1 MTTTAIAL
9 PRPRRMWRQVRRRWL
24 GALGLV
30 VTAIVVLAAVLAPWL
45 APYDPNRQSL
55 GDALEP
61 PRAGHWL
68 GNDELGRDV
77 LSRVLYGGRVSLLI
91 GIGSVVAGLM
101 VGAPLGIVAGYR
113 GGWADSLIMR
123 GVEVPLVFSGFLM
136 AVWVL
141 AILGQGVV
149 NVVIAL
155 GLRSLP
161 IFARIARNTT
171 LSLRERTYVEAAVAA
186 GSGELA
192 ILRRH
197 ILPNL
202 VSPLLVVATLRTG
215 AAILLAASLSFL
227 GLGVPPQIPE
237 WGTMIKNGMA
247 YLRTGAHHLVLAP
260 GLAIMAAVLGLN
272 LLGDDLRDAWDP
284 RQRD

>member
-1 MTTTAIAL
+1 MPGARRETPGTLAWRRLRRRGLGVVGLVTTAIVLLA
-9 PRPRRMWRQVRRRWL
+9 
-24 GALGLV
+24 V
-30 VTAIVVLAAVLAPWL
+30 VFAPWL
-45 APYDPNRQSL
+45 APYDPNAQSL

-61 PRAGHWL
+61 PRAGHPL

-77 LSRVLYGGRVSLLI
+77 LSRVLHGGRVSLLI
-91 GIGSVVAGLM
+91 GIGSVVAGLV

-113 GGWADSLIMR
+113 GRWLDALIMR

-149 NVVIAL
+149 NVIIAL

-171 LSLRERTYVEAAVAA
+171 LSLREQPYVEAAVAA
-186 GSGELA
+186 GSGEA
-192 ILRRH
+192 SILRRH

-202 VSPLLVVATLRTG
+202 LSPLLVVATLRTG
-215 AAILLAASLSFL
+215 SAILLAASLSFL

-237 WGTMIKNGMA
+237 WGTMVKNGMA
-247 YLRTGAHHLVLAP
+247 YMRMGAHHLVLAP
-260 GLAIMAAVLGLN
+260 GLAIMVAVLGLN

>member
-9 PRPRRMWRQVRRRWL
+9 PRPVACWRQVRRRWL

-61 PRAGHWL
+61 PRAGPL
-68 GNDELGRDV
+68 ARQRRAGPGRCCPACFTAAV
-77 LSRVLYGGRVSLLI
+77 VSLLI
-91 GIGSVVAGLM
+91 GIGSVGGGMV
-101 VGAPLGIVAGYR
+101 VGAPLGIR
-113 GGWADSLIMR
+113 GRLSRRVADSLIMR

-161 IFARIARNTT
+161 IFARIAG
-171 LSLRERTYVEAAVAA
+171 LRRCRSGSARTSRPPLRRGV
-186 GSGELA
+186 GELA

-202 VSPLLVVATLRTG
+202 VSPCWSSRPSGPA
-215 AAILLAASLSFL
+215 
-227 GLGVPPQIPE
+227 
-237 WGTMIKNGMA
+237 
-247 YLRTGAHHLVLAP
+247 
-260 GLAIMAAVLGLN
+260 
-272 LLGDDLRDAWDP
+272 
-284 RQRD
+284 RQSCWRRP